1 MPSSRKAK
9 AAFAFALLLLIL
21 SGFAAGFLIIR
32 LYSSE
37 GLIRHTYDI
46 EVALG
51 DLESL
56 LTSVGRNRVAYIN
69 SGSSESL
76 RDFTEAK
83 NEVGL
88 MVGRIRQLTR
98 DNPAQQKLC
107 DELAKN
113 ADERIAVSQ
122 QSVDLRTQGRSDPV
136 KQFELTAAVARSTFD
151 TASIA
156 QQMRSNEDALLA
168 QRSQLSQLL
177 FTALPGILAASFALS
192 ALMFWVHYYML
203 GRELQERRGA
213 ENQLR
218 RLSMQLMRVQ
228 DEERRRFARELHDE
242 LGQNLVGA
250 KMMADALDAGA
261 ENPQVAELSGLL
273 EDLLARVRTLSY
285 LFHPPLLED
294 AGFYS
299 AANWLIEGF
308 ASRMGIAVSA
318 KIPNPP
324 ERRLERGVELTLY
337 RVLQESLNNIY
348 RHSKSAKAEVIVEA
362 SPDKVILRVKDFGRG
377 ISAEKLEALRTN
389 AEQTGIGLTGMKER
403 VREQGGELEIRSDGS
418 GTEII
423 VTLRISQ
430 PAETLGAQAS

>member
-1 MPSSRKAK
+1 MSSSRNAK
-9 AAFAFALLLLIL
+9 VAFALALFLLVL
-21 SGFAAGFLIIR
+21 SGLGAGSFIIR

-37 GLIRHTYDI
+37 ALVRHTYDV

-51 DLESL
+51 DLESS
-56 LTSVGRNRVAYIN
+56 LTNMGRNRVAYIS

-76 RDFTEAK
+76 RDFTDAAK
-83 NEVGL
+83 EVGL
-88 MVGRIRQLTR
+88 VVARIRQLTS

-107 DELAKN
+107 DQLAAN
-113 ADERIAVSQ
+113 ANQRIAVSQ
-122 QSVDLRTQGRSDPV
+122 ASVDLRTQNRSDPE
-136 KQFELTAAVARSTFD
+136 KQFQLTAAVARTTFG
-151 TASIA
+151 TAAIA
-156 QQMRSNEDALLA
+156 QQMRGNEDALL
-168 QRSQLSQLL
+168 QERSRLSRLL
-177 FTALPGILAASFALS
+177 FAALPGILAASFALS
-192 ALMFWVHYYML
+192 AVMFWLHYYML
-203 GRELQERRGA
+203 NRELQERRGT

-242 LGQNLVGA
+242 LGQNLVAA

-261 ENPQVAELSGLL
+261 ENPRTAELTNLL
-273 EDLLARVRTLSY
+273 TDLLSRVRTLSY

-308 ASRMGIAVSA
+308 ASRLGIAISA
-318 KIPNPP
+318 NIPNQP
-324 ERRLERGVELTLY
+324 ERRLDRAVELTLY

-348 RHSKSAKAEVIVEA
+348 RHSKSARAEVSVEA
-362 SPDKVILRVKDFGRG
+362 GPDRIILRVRDFGRG
-377 ISAEKLEALRTN
+377 IPTEKLEALRTN

-403 VREQGGELEIRSDGS
+403 VREQGGELEIRSDGG

-423 VTLRISQ
+423 VTLQNAQ
-430 PAETLGAQAS
+430 PAETLGAGIG